1 MRVGLSALGL
11 ALALLPVPALAGL
24 AGTTVGEGYYF
35 PDTATLYP
43 FATYAPQ
50 TFVVGAGPES
60 QIDVEGVTTINVDFA
75 DTSLDL
81 LFNTVLTNPTWNST
95 AFNGVIFTGP
105 GFASLGSVTV
115 NSSTNFAGFD
125 ASRVTLSGNQLLLNW
140 QGLAYNDGTTVSL
153 SFGVV
158 PEPATWALLITGFGM
173 VGYAARR
180 RGAARVPA

>member
-1 MRVGLSALGL
+1 MQFGLSALGL

-35 PDTATLYP
+35 PDAVTLYSG
-43 FATYAPQ
+43 ASYSPQ
-50 TFVVGAGPES
+50 SFVVGAGPES
-60 QIDVEGVTTINVDFA
+60 TITVEGVTTITVDFA

-81 LFNTVLTNPTWNST
+81 LFNTILTNPTWNST

-105 GFASLGSVTV
+105 GLATLNSVTV
-115 NSSTNFAGFD
+115 NGSTNFAGFD
-125 ASRVTLSGNQLLLNW
+125 ASRVALSGNQLLLNW
-140 QGLAYNDGTTVSL
+140 QGLSYNDGTSISL

-158 PEPATWALLITGFGM
+158 PEPATWALLIAGFGM

-180 RGAARVPA
+180 RSVGLAAA